1 MENNFDLAK
10 WLAGEMTADELE
22 AFEKSPEFNTYKKIK
37 ELSGQMEAPA
47 FDAESSYQNIMG
59 QAKEKP
65 VVRLRNNWFLKT
77 AAIIVTALG
86 TLFILKYQIT
96 STEYANAGKKTT
108 FLLPDDSEIVLN
120 SDSEIRYK
128 KWNWSSNRSLDLK
141 GEAFFKVAKGE
152 KFDVNTSLG
161 TVTVVGTQFNVRARN
176 RNFEVECYE
185 GKVKVAFNNKI
196 LFLEKGSSV
205 IVRGGK
211 QLQSLPLTTDR
222 PSWLLNELK
231 LNAAALNEAISEIER
246 QYAVEIEHSK
256 ISSDQYFTGILPLD
270 NIDTALEILCKTY
283 HLDYIKTSDKKIT
296 LIKE

>member
-37 ELSGQMEAPA
+37 ELSSQMEALA

-65 VVRLRNNWFLKT
+65 VVRLRNNWFLKA
-77 AAIIVTALG
+77 AAILVIALG
-86 TLFILKYQIT
+86 TLFILKHQIT
-96 STEYANAGKKTT
+96 STEYAKAGEKTT
-108 FLLPDDSEIVLN
+108 FLLPDDSEIALN

-141 GEAFFKVAKGE
+141 GEAFFKVAKGK

-176 RNFEVECYE
+176 TNFEVECYE

-205 IVRGGK
+205 IVRSGK
-211 QLQSLPLTTDR
+211 QLQSLPLTTDK

-283 HLDYIKTSDKKIT
+283 HLDYTKTSDKKIT

>member
-10 WLAGEMTADELE
+10 WLAGEMTASELE

-37 ELSGQMEAPA
+37 ELSGQMEAHA
-47 FDAESSYQNIMG
+47 FDAESSYQNIMS

-65 VVRLRNNWFLKT
+65 VVTLHNNWFLKV
-77 AAIIVTALG
+77 AAIIAIALG
-86 TLFILKYQIT
+86 TLFILKYQVT
-96 STEYANAGKKTT
+96 TTEYAKAGEKTT
-108 FLLPDDSEIVLN
+108 FLLPDDSEIALN

-161 TVTVVGTQFNVRARN
+161 KVTVVGTQFNVRARN
-176 RNFEVECYE
+176 TDFEVECYE
-185 GKVKVAFNNKI
+185 GKVKVAFNNKT
-196 LFLEKGSSV
+196 LFLEKGNSI
-205 IVRGGK
+205 IVRSGK
-211 QLQSLPLTTDR
+211 QLQSLPLTTDK

-246 QYAVEIEHSK
+246 HYTVEIEHSK

-270 NIDTALEILCKTY
+270 NIDTALKILCKTY

>member
-37 ELSGQMEAPA
+37 ELSSQMEAPA

-59 QAKEKP
+59 QTKEKP
-65 VVRLRNNWFLKT
+65 VVRLRNNWFLKA
-77 AAIIVTALG
+77 AAIIAIALG
-86 TLFILKYQIT
+86 TLFILKYQVT
-96 STEYANAGKKTT
+96 TTEYAKAGEKTA
-108 FLLPDDSEIVLN
+108 FLLPDDSEIALN

-231 LNAAALNEAISEIER
+231 LNVASLNEAISEIER
-246 QYAVEIEHSK
+246 HYAVEIEHSK

>member
-1 MENNFDLAK
+1 
-10 WLAGEMTADELE
+10 
-22 AFEKSPEFNTYKKIK
+22 
-37 ELSGQMEAPA
+37 MEAPA
-47 FDAESSYQNIMG
+47 FDTESSYQNIIG
-59 QAKEKP
+59 QAKENP
-65 VVRLRNNWFLKT
+65 VVRLRNNWFLKA
-77 AAIIVTALG
+77 AAILVIALG

-161 TVTVVGTQFNVRARN
+161 KVTVVGTQFNVRARN
-176 RNFEVECYE
+176 TNFEVECYE

-211 QLQSLPLTTDR
+211 QLQSLPLTTNR

-246 QYAVEIEHSK
+246 LYAVEIEHSK

>member
-47 FDAESSYQNIMG
+47 FDAESSYQNIIG
-59 QAKEKP
+59 RAKENP
-65 VVRLRNNWFLKT
+65 VIRLRNNWFLKA
-77 AAIIVTALG
+77 AAILVIALG

-96 STEYANAGKKTT
+96 STEYAKAGKKTT

-231 LNAAALNEAISEIER
+231 LNVASLNEAISEIER
-246 QYAVEIEHSK
+246 HYAVEIEHSK

>member
-47 FDAESSYQNIMG
+47 FDAESSYQNIKG

-65 VVRLRNNWFLKT
+65 VVKLRNNWFLKA
-77 AAIIVTALG
+77 AAIIAIALG

-96 STEYANAGKKTT
+96 STEYAQAGEKTT
-108 FLLPDDSEIVLN
+108 FLLPDDSEIALN

-211 QLQSLPLTTDR
+211 QLQSLPLTTDK

-246 QYAVEIEHSK
+246 HYAVEIEHSK

>member
-47 FDAESSYQNIMG
+47 FDAESSYQNIIG
-59 QAKEKP
+59 QAKENP
-65 VVRLRNNWFLKT
+65 VVRLRNNWFLKA
-77 AAIIVTALG
+77 AAILVIALG

-231 LNAAALNEAISEIER
+231 LNVASLNEAISEIER
-246 QYAVEIEHSK
+246 HYVVEIEHSK

>member
-65 VVRLRNNWFLKT
+65 VVRLRNNWFLKA
-77 AAIIVTALG
+77 AAIIAIALG

-96 STEYANAGKKTT
+96 STEYANAGEKTT
-108 FLLPDDSEIVLN
+108 FLLPDDSEIALN

-161 TVTVVGTQFNVRARN
+161 KVTVVGTQFNVRARN
-176 RNFEVECYE
+176 TNFEVECYE

-205 IVRGGK
+205 IVRSGK

-246 QYAVEIEHSK
+246 HYAVEIEHSK
-256 ISSDQYFTGILPLD
+256 ISSNQYFTGILPLD

>member
-47 FDAESSYQNIMG
+47 FDAESSYQNIIG
-59 QAKEKP
+59 QAKENP
-65 VVRLRNNWFLKT
+65 VVRLRNNWFLKA
-77 AAIIVTALG
+77 AAILVIALG

-161 TVTVVGTQFNVRARN
+161 KVTVVGTQFNVRARN
-176 RNFEVECYE
+176 TNFEVECYE

-211 QLQSLPLTTDR
+211 QLQSLPLTTNR

-246 QYAVEIEHSK
+246 LYAVEIEHSK